1 MPSVIDAMK
10 QILAL
15 CVGGRTACCLLLSTV
30 LNGKLKEQPQRK
42 PRLYPPTVQIVDTAS
57 FHLRKVL
64 LNVELFLDFLTLN
77 IKIL

>member
-1 MPSVIDAMK
+1 MK

-30 LNGKLKEQPQRK
+30 LNGKFKEQPQRK

-57 FHLRKVL
+57 FG
-64 LNVELFLDFLTLN
+64 DTLSSAEGTFEC
-77 IKIL
+77 